1 MEGQGGAGRIS
12 TEDEHCPQP
21 TPPPPAP
28 LTLSFLRA
36 LNFFKH
42 STVSCLCIMEATVER
57 CCGGQWGQHQVPA
70 VTGLG

>member
-1 MEGQGGAGRIS
+1 MEGQAGAGRIS
-12 TEDEHCPQP
+12 TVPSPLLP
-21 TPPPPAP
+21 TNP

-57 CCGGQWGQHQVPA
+57 CCRGQWGQRQVPA
-70 VTGLG
+70 VTGPG